1 MTFVKELHEP
11 LKLTGKSYWFV
22 FWGTKLL
29 MCCSDKN
36 RYTIPRFETPD
47 RMGISYVRT
56 QYLGKYNDI
65 CCFSAELTDEIT
77 LPKDMDFCNLVSIFS
92 MIDSD
97 MLHIAFYAIQI
108 IAWDR
113 DFQFCGRCGSKT
125 ANMENERAKICRT
138 CNLIS
143 YPRQSPAIIVAITCG
158 DKLLLARSKRFKPGD
173 MYSVLAGFVDPG
185 ESFEECV
192 RREIRE
198 EVCIEVKNIQYF
210 SSQSWPFPDSLMAGF
225 TAEYRSG
232 EISIDNDEIDEAGW
246 FSVSE
251 LPRIPRK
258 ISIARQLIDCFIEQ
272 ENNKSRKKM
281 NLKIRK
287 EKYNKEQKIVPNNKW

>member
-11 LKLTGKSYWFV
+11 PKQTSKSYWFV
-22 FWGTKLL
+22 FFGTKLL
-29 MCCSDKN
+29 VCCGDKN

-47 RMGISYVRT
+47 RMGISCVRT

-65 CCFSAELTDEIT
+65 CCFSAEVTDEII
-77 LPKDMDFCNLVSIFS
+77 LPKNMDFCNLVGIFS
-92 MIDSD
+92 MINSD
-97 MLHIAFYAIQI
+97 LIRIAFYAIQLV
-108 IAWDR
+108 AWER

-125 ANMENERAKICRT
+125 TNMENERAKICKK

-143 YPRQSPAIIVAITCG
+143 YPRQSPAIIVAITRG
-158 DKLLLARSKRFKPGD
+158 DKLLLARSKRFKPSD

-198 EVCIEVKNIQYF
+198 EVRIEVKNIQYF
-210 SSQSWPFPDSLMAGF
+210 GSQSWPFPDSLMVGF
-225 TAEYRSG
+225 TAEYKSG
-232 EISIDNDEIDEAGW
+232 EISIDNDELVEAGW

-258 ISIARQLIDCFIEQ
+258 ISIARQLIDWFIKRES
-272 ENNKSRKKM
+272 K
-281 NLKIRK
+281 
-287 EKYNKEQKIVPNNKW
+287 

>member
-1 MTFVKELHEP
+1 MTFVKELLVP
-11 LKLTGKSYWFV
+11 SKQTSKPYWF
-22 FWGTKLL
+22 FFLGTKLL
-29 MCCSDKN
+29 VGFGDKSK
-36 RYTIPRFETPD
+36 YTIPRFETPD
-47 RMGISYVRT
+47 RVGISCVRT

-65 CCFSAELTDEIT
+65 CCFSADVTDEIT
-77 LPKDMDFCNLVSIFS
+77 LPKDMDFLNLFDIFS
-92 MIDSD
+92 MINSD

-108 IAWDR
+108 VAWDR
-113 DFQFCGRCGSKT
+113 NFQFCGRCGSKT
-125 ANMENERAKICRT
+125 TNMENERAKICRT

-143 YPRQSPAIIVAITCG
+143 YPRQSPAIIVAITRG
-158 DKLLLARSKRFKPGD
+158 DKLLLARSKRFKPSD

-198 EVCIEVKNIQYF
+198 EVSIEVKNIQYF
-210 SSQSWPFPDSLMAGF
+210 GNQSWPFPDSLMIGF
-225 TAEYRSG
+225 TAEYKSG

-258 ISIARQLIDCFIEQ
+258 ISIARQLIDWFIER
-272 ENNKSRKKM
+272 ETK
-281 NLKIRK
+281 
-287 EKYNKEQKIVPNNKW
+287 